1 MFFVFDFQSIARTK
15 NFIDLIQEYREG
27 ISVTSKAGR
36 NDDSAVTRN
45 ELDLLEKEGLHEDV
59 RKLEALSAQT
69 VSIRRS
75 IRVEKF
81 VVLLGFV
88 EDLPFAIMNSILL
101 VYHRDHIA
109 FTMIYGS
116 TLLTFLGFGMKC
128 MSVKVIYRLRTE
140 FKYLKS
146 HIQLQRNHSIAKIV
160 PENCEM
166 VPWGS
171 FHESTDKLETEDER
185 TLVFAI
191 SQFVTTKQ
199 S

>member
-1 MFFVFDFQSIARTK
+1 M
-15 NFIDLIQEYREG
+15 
-27 ISVTSKAGR
+27 
-36 NDDSAVTRN
+36 
-45 ELDLLEKEGLHEDV
+45 
-59 RKLEALSAQT
+59 LSAHA

-146 HIQLQRNHSIAKIV
+146 HIQVQRNHSIGKIV
-160 PENCEM
+160 PENCAM
-166 VPWGS
+166 FSSRS
-171 FHESTDKLETEDER
+171 FRESTDKHQTEDEG
-185 TLVFAI
+185 TLVFSI
-191 SQFVTTKQ
+191 RQFVTTEATDRTRY
-199 S
+199 